1 MARDYSDYP
10 ERESRHIVKNERND
24 YQDKFFHD
32 IDLDFLLDAI
42 MNIELEGYTLNIVN
56 NKLQLLDNDG
66 DVVSEV
72 DISQGSQGPVGPTPN
87 ISMNAS
93 VDSNIGT
100 PSVEIV
106 KTGTAEQPV
115 FSLAFHN
122 LKGQKGDTGQ
132 PGQSI
137 VGPAGQDG
145 VTPVVSATASVDS
158 NTGTPGVTVTR
169 TGTTEN
175 PVFNFAF
182 TNIKGATGAASTVPG
197 PQGNPGTP
205 FQVKAQYDTWA
216 EFIAAHPTGEVGDA
230 YQVGSNDE
238 YYTKDEVDDIVDDIN
253 QVPSGG
259 NNGDVLTKA
268 TTGPMWAPPVKEL
281 PAIAAGDAGKVLSV
295 NSGETGVEWTTPSG
309 GGGDAVIPYFFSRA
323 WIDVEEIWDIGGAT
337 KLFTRGVDTSFQFVA
352 GTSYRIK
359 SGLLTI
365 PAKVKFYEK
374 ELYGNTYIYG
384 ATISKAET
392 VNLGTATGDS
402 ELNDMETTQVALL
415 PMELKVT
422 RLWPMSDHLS
432 ATLDDLYSYCEVH
445 KQPNQPLDT
454 LIDGNIYCR
463 ARVEYTSSETWTWN
477 LSTDWG
483 GNLSFETKTSAPYL
497 VQRVEVDS

>member
-1 MARDYSDYP
+1 MSRDYSDYP

-106 KTGTAEQPV
+106 KTGTAESPV
-115 FSLAFHN
+115 FSLIFHN
-122 LKGQKGDTGQ
+122 LKGQKGDQGE
-132 PGQSI
+132 SI
-137 VGPAGQDG
+137 VGPSGQDG
-145 VTPVVSATASVDS
+145 ITPVVSATASVDS
-158 NTGTPGVTVTR
+158 NTGIPGVTVTK

-175 PVFNFAF
+175 PIFNFAF

-197 PQGNPGTP
+197 PQGEPGTP

-216 EFIAAHPTGEVGDA
+216 DFIAAHPTGQVGDA

-238 YYTKDEVDDIVDDIN
+238 YYTKSEVNTIVGNIR
-253 QVPSGG
+253 QV
-259 NNGDVLTKA
+259 
-268 TTGPMWAPPVKEL
+268 

-295 NSGETGVEWTTPSG
+295 NSGETGTEWVTPSG
-309 GGGDAVIPYFFSRA
+309 GGGAVVPTNWNNGWFAVQRVYDSSGNNLLYDRA
-323 WIDVEEIWDIGGAT
+323 NGGT
-337 KLFTRGVDTSFQFVA
+337 FTFQA
-352 GTSYRIK
+352 NETYI
-359 SGLLTI
+359 LLSEVQTI
-365 PAKVKFYEK
+365 PGKEIFYNQ
-374 ELYGNTYIYG
+374 ELYGNTYLYG
-384 ATISKAET
+384 AAIPEATSINVGTET
-392 VNLGTATGDS
+392 GKSNLNVLEMNVVTPIPNDIDVSWYSPFNANTNANSASIRLFKKSTHALNTVINEVTFVVYCTAYMNNTF
-402 ELNDMETTQVALL
+402 
-415 PMELKVT
+415 
-422 RLWPMSDHLS
+422 
-432 ATLDDLYSYCEVH
+432 
-445 KQPNQPLDT
+445 
-454 LIDGNIYCR
+454 
-463 ARVEYTSSETWTWN
+463 TWDP
-477 LSTDWG
+477 SQDWG
-483 GNLSFETKTSAPYL
+483 GNWSCFAKNNVSYKDYHAYSE
-497 VQRVEVDS
+497 

>member
-158 NTGTPGVTVTR
+158 NTGTPGVTVTK

-197 PQGNPGTP
+197 PAGEPGTP

-238 YYTKDEVDDIVDDIN
+238 YYTKDEVDNIVDDIN

-281 PAIAAGDAGKVLSV
+281 PAIASGDAGKVLSV
-295 NSGETGVEWTTPSG
+295 NSGETGVEWVTPQG
-309 GGGDAVIPYFFSRA
+309 GGSEVIPVFWSNT
-323 WIDVEEIWDIGGAT
+323 WMNLEEIWDSAGQT

-352 GTSYRIK
+352 GTTYRLK
-359 SGLLTI
+359 AVKKTI
-365 PAKVKFYEK
+365 PAKVKFYQS
-374 ELYGNTYIYG
+374 GSNVYG
-384 ATISKAET
+384 AAVPKAET
-392 VNLGTATGDS
+392 INLGTATGES
-402 ELNDMETTQVALL
+402 SLSDMDMTQVTLI
-415 PMELKVT
+415 PYELSVS
-422 RLWPMSDHLS
+422 RLWPMSQHMS
-432 ATLDDLYSYCEVH
+432 GTLDDLSGLIEVH
-445 KQPNQPLDT
+445 KQPTQPLDT
-454 LIDGNIYCR
+454 LLDDSIYFR
-463 ARVEYTSSETWTWN
+463 ARVSYTPSETWTWDV
-477 LSTDWG
+477 STDWG
-483 GNLSFETKTSAPYL
+483 GNLGFATKSTYSYFNEY
-497 VQRVEVDS
+497 VEVDS

>member
-122 LKGQKGDTGQ
+122 LKGQKGDQG
-132 PGQSI
+132 PAGQSI
-137 VGPAGQDG
+137 VGPAGHDGQDG

-158 NTGTPGVTVTR
+158 NTGTPGVTVTK
-169 TGTTEN
+169 TGTAEN

-182 TNIKGATGAASTVPG
+182 TNIKGATGAKGDKGDT
-197 PQGNPGTP
+197 GNTGATGEPGTP

-238 YYTKDEVDDIVDDIN
+238 YYTKDEVDDIIDDIN

-281 PAIAAGDAGKVLSV
+281 PAISAGDTGKVLSV

-309 GGGDAVIPYFFSRA
+309 GGSNYGLDIVDVRPYVMLHSVSTSNFASLTFTLYDENFSSPDTVTLNASQININTRVQLSVTNPVMFSMEGTFSSDAYIEFPDGSFHKFVDNNSLVVSMSGMPLTNRGIVRNANDELIPINVAPKIY
-323 WIDVEEIWDIGGAT
+323 EEN
-337 KLFTRGVDTSFQFVA
+337 GV
-352 GTSYRIK
+352 
-359 SGLLTI
+359 
-365 PAKVKFYEK
+365 VKFSMSWYSNQYTFGY
-374 ELYGNTYIYG
+374 LHNIHYYLSSI
-384 ATISKAET
+384 IAET
-392 VNLGTATGDS
+392 ENLFIWFR
-402 ELNDMETTQVALL
+402 ET
-415 PMELKVT
+415 
-422 RLWPMSDHLS
+422 
-432 ATLDDLYSYCEVH
+432 
-445 KQPNQPLDT
+445 N
-454 LIDGNIYCR
+454 
-463 ARVEYTSSETWTWN
+463 
-477 LSTDWG
+477 
-483 GNLSFETKTSAPYL
+483 
-497 VQRVEVDS
+497 